1 MEIAFAMGLSSLIF
15 IIVTHF
21 MDFPISF
28 SVLPIQMIDG
38 INSFTL
44 IAVPLFILLGEIM
57 NRGGVTRQ
65 LVDFSEAIVGHLRG
79 GLAHTS
85 IVVNMIMA
93 GMSGSAVADAAAT
106 GSVLVPAM
114 KEEKYSAEFSS
125 ALIAS
130 ASTIGPII
138 PPSIPLVLIGAISGT
153 SISKLFL
160 GGAIPG
166 IIMGFALMFYTY
178 VVAKR
183 KGFPKKTKANLKRRL
198 SNTFKALIP
207 LGLPVV
213 ILGGITTG
221 ITTPTEAAVIGVFY
235 ALIITLF
242 VYRTLTPKGIFEI
255 VVDAGSASMAVGF
268 TICTGV
274 LFGWLAT
281 AEQLGPKLSSL
292 IFHITDDQYV
302 VILLINIILLLMGT
316 VIEAIPIILLMTP
329 ILYPISNS
337 LGMDPVQFGVMLCL
351 NLMIGLL
358 TPPIGLNLF
367 VMSTIGKVSI
377 EGIIKEVWPF
387 LVILVLVLFV
397 IVVFPATVLWLPNLL
412 LN

>member
-1 MEIAFAMGLSSLIF
+1 
-15 IIVTHF
+15 
-21 MDFPISF
+21 
-28 SVLPIQMIDG
+28 
-38 INSFTL
+38 
-44 IAVPLFILLGEIM
+44 
-57 NRGGVTRQ
+57 
-65 LVDFSEAIVGHLRG
+65 
-79 GLAHTS
+79 
-85 IVVNMIMA
+85 
-93 GMSGSAVADAAAT
+93 
-106 GSVLVPAM
+106 
-114 KEEKYSAEFSS
+114 
-125 ALIAS
+125 
-130 ASTIGPII
+130 
-138 PPSIPLVLIGAISGT
+138 
-153 SISKLFL
+153 
-160 GGAIPG
+160 
-166 IIMGFALMFYTY
+166 MGFALMFYTY